1 MENTEDIQKKALQM
15 INQRMREKGFSHA
28 ELGRRLNLSTSA
40 TQKMLNGKVMNLA
53 RLKEL
58 SIILDFN
65 FFTALAARLDLKEPE
80 TEEHQQIRDLEME
93 NRILTKLL
101 KPNQ

>member
-1 MENTEDIQKKALQM
+1 MENTADIQLKALQM

-28 ELGRRLNLSTSA
+28 ELGRRLNLSTST

-58 SIILDFN
+58 SIALDFN
-65 FFTALAARLDLKEPE
+65 FFTALAGLLNLTEPE
-80 TEEHQQIRDLEME
+80 TEEHQRIRELEME

-101 KPNQ
+101 KPNP

>member
-1 MENTEDIQKKALQM
+1 MENTADIQLKALQM

-28 ELGRRLNLSTSA
+28 ELGRRLNLSTST

-53 RLKEL
+53 RLKAL
-58 SIILDFN
+58 SIALDFN
-65 FFTALAARLDLKEPE
+65 FFTALAGLLDLKEPE
-80 TEEHQQIRDLEME
+80 TKEHQQIRELEME

>member
-28 ELGRRLNLSTSA
+28 ELGRRLKLSTSA

-58 SIILDFN
+58 SITLDFN
-65 FFTALAARLDLKEPE
+65 FFTALAGLLDLKEPE

-93 NRILTKLL
+93 NRILIKLL